1 MMTQDF
7 FSDMRRQKRSL
18 AELNE
23 YFGNEVAGKKDK
35 SATKI
40 SFLEMPLGYGC

>member
-1 MMTQDF
+1 MMTQNF

-23 YFGNEVAGKKDK
+23 YFGNEVAGKMDK
-35 SATKI
+35 SASKI
-40 SFLEMPLGYGC
+40 EFLEMPLGCGW